1 MHTDRPEA
9 SADSPSQ
16 PVLIA
21 VPAVEPPP
29 ATTREAGAPR
39 VRQAERAQVE
49 WRPVALDA
57 LLPDDHRARA
67 VWQYV
72 EGLDLTPLYASI
84 QATEDQAGRP
94 ATDPKILLAL
104 WLYATIDGVG
114 SARALARHCE
124 AHVAYQWLC
133 GGVPMNHTTLAAFR
147 TAHVAY
153 LDTLLTRSVAT
164 LMAEGLVTLQRVA
177 QDGMR
182 VRASAGAASFRR
194 RPTLERCLAEAEAQ
208 VQALRV
214 ELEADPAGT
223 RQRERAA
230 REWAARDR
238 AARVAEALTQLA
250 ELEAKKKPPPAVTEK
265 KPPRVSTTDPDA
277 RVMKMADGGFRP
289 AYNVQFATDTGT
301 QVIVGVDVSNRG
313 SDRGQLAPMVE
324 QLAQRHQQSPGA
336 MLVDGGFV
344 TVQDIE
350 TVSPRT
356 TVYAPVPQPRDPA
369 RDPSAPLSGDSPVI
383 AAWRQRMGTPEAQ
396 TLYKERAA
404 TAECVNAQTRH
415 RGLLRLLVRGR
426 TKVRAI
432 ALWHALAHNLSRTFA
447 LRAPAT
453 AAA

>member
-1 MHTDRPEA
+1 MHTDMPEP

-16 PVLIA
+16 PALIA
-21 VPAVEPPP
+21 VPAVEPP
-29 ATTREAGAPR
+29 AASTRAAGAPR
-39 VRQAERAQVE
+39 IRQAERAQVE

-104 WLYATIDGVG
+104 WLYATVDGVG
-114 SARALARHCE
+114 SARALARQCE
-124 AHVAYQWLC
+124 EHVAYQWLC

-147 TAHVAY
+147 TTHVAF

-208 VQALRV
+208 VQTLRA

-223 RQRERAA
+223 HQRERAA
-230 REWAARDR
+230 RERAARDR
-238 AARVAEALTQLA
+238 AARVAQALTQLS
-250 ELEAKKKPPPAVTEK
+250 ELEAKKKPPIASTEK
-265 KPPRVSTTDPDA
+265 AQARVSTTDPDA

-289 AYNVQFATDTGT
+289 AYNIQFATDTGA

-324 QLAQRHQQSPGA
+324 QLTQRHQQPPGA
-336 MLVDGGFV
+336 MLVDGGFA
-344 TVQDIE
+344 TLQDIE

-356 TVYAPVPQPRDPA
+356 TVYAPVPRPRDPV
-369 RDPSAPLSGDSPVI
+369 RDPWAPLPGDSPAV

-404 TAECVNAQTRH
+404 TAECVNAQTRN
-415 RGLLRLLVRGR
+415 RGLLRLLVRGL

-447 LRAPAT
+447 LRAPA
-453 AAA
+453 AAAA